1 MRNLLQETKWAWQR
15 ATRGYDDRLFW
26 AMDEYL
32 NPIIVAGLKNLR
44 KNALGYPAGITSQN
58 KWNKILDKMIF
69 SIVYDKYETPFKEK
83 MGDLNKI
90 EEGHK
95 LFAEYYESLWD

>member
-1 MRNLLQETKWAWQR
+1 MKGLWNEVKWFFQR
-15 ATRGYDDRLFW
+15 GFRGYDDRLFW

-32 NPIIVAGLKNLR
+32 SPIIVAGLKNLR

-69 SIVYDKYETPFKEK
+69 SFEYDKFEYPFKK
-83 MGDLNKI
+83 TMKDLNKV

-95 LFAEYYESLWD
+95 LFAEYYSALWD